1 MDLHMLSTE
10 DNPYSPVTHYDQ
22 WLTWDMARY
31 NSNALLARVTY
42 TSADLSETDQAL
54 AIEQAIDDIVRENV
68 SGVHIKVKAGTLE
81 QAIEVDTEVEVPRDK
96 ELAA

>member
-1 MDLHMLSTE
+1 MDLHMLSTS
-10 DNPYSPVTHYDQ
+10 DNPFSPVTHYDE
-22 WLTWDMARY
+22 WLTWDMQRY

-42 TSADLSETDQAL
+42 TSTELSEPDQAL

-81 QAIEVDTEVEVPRDK
+81 QAIEVEQTV
-96 ELAA
+96 AA